1 MELTFI
7 IKKAPT
13 LVFNYLTDM
22 QKFASVHPVINKI
35 EETGSN
41 TYLVYETLKFGFIPI
56 SFTYP
61 VSIEV
66 NRLEQLVVYRAEV
79 MKIAQIEMRFMVN
92 PKDGHTQVVENIIF
106 KSLLPIKP
114 MMQIIFKKQ
123 HSQLFKNIE
132 NLL

>member
-1 MELTFI
+1 MELSFKI
-7 IKKAPT
+7 RKSPAF
-13 LVFNYLTDM
+13 VFDYLTDM
-22 QKFASVHPVINKI
+22 QKFATVHPVIYKI
-35 EETGSN
+35 ENTGINS
-41 TYLVYETLKFGFIPI
+41 YLIYETLKFGFIPI
-56 SFTYP
+56 SFKYP

-66 NRLEQLVVYRAEV
+66 NRLEQLVVYRAVV
-79 MKIAQIEMRFMVN
+79 MKIAQIEMRFMAKQ
-92 PKDGHTQVVENIIF
+92 KDGHTQVVENIIF